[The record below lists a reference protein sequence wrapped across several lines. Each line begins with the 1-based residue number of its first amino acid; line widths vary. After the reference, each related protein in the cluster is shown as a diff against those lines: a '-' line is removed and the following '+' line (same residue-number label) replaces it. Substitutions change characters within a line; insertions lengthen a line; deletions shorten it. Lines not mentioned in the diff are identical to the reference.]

1 MSDLQFSGEV
11 AWVTGSSKG
20 ISRAISIGLAEQG
33 CHVVVHYNS
42 SEDEAREVEER
53 IRVAGGD
60 ALLLGGDVI
69 RTEDVRRMVGGIE
82 DDFGRI
88 DILANNAGSMV
99 ARATLAG
106 MTEDVWDCVIHAFAS
121 TGMNS

>member
-20 ISRAISIGLAEQG
+20 IGRAISIGLAEQG

-69 RTEDVRRMVGGIE
+69 RTEDVRRMVGG
-82 DDFGRI
+82 
-88 DILANNAGSMV
+88 SK
-99 ARATLAG
+99 T
-106 MTEDVWDCVIHAFAS
+106 TSDV
-121 TGMNS
+121 